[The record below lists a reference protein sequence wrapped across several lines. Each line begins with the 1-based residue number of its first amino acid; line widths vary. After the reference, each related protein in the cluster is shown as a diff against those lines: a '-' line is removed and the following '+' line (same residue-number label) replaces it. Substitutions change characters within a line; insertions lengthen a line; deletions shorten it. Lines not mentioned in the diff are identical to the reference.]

1 MFLYQNAISNQIV
14 NTVKK
19 TKDLQ
24 DKISTTE
31 ETDERV
37 LSSDYF
43 KSSDSQVFGKYW
55 LVCLM
60 NPENKLVKFL
70 SSG

>member
-1 MFLYQNAISNQIV
+1 MFLYQHVISNQIV

-24 DKISTTE
+24 DKILTTE
-31 ETDERV
+31 EIDERV

-43 KSSDSQVFGKYW
+43 KSSD
-55 LVCLM
+55 
-60 NPENKLVKFL
+60 
-70 SSG
+70 